1 MGMAKYAE
9 DPQEMDKQLMMQI
22 VRSSISSDEES
33 EVMGSDNGE
42 DEGKGKGGG
51 KDKKSKEKPLF
62 LKKETHEYQSV
73 HRVSLRVLKAAKYCC
88 DIQIKEKNALFMQIN
103 NRYKIIQQNSKMLEK
118 EQVDEMNA
126 LVQQG
131 TALRQE
137 IEHWLWVRKQLKGD
151 WHCILINSD
160 SINAFV
166 TNVCPRRIFV
176 HKGLF
181 NVTPTEDEL
190 AMVININIIIVIIFI
205 IIIIIIIF
213 HFYFHL
219 YYHYHYYCYQVLSH
233 ELSHLMLKH
242 SENKATTSAYIA
254 IVQLLLLTLIDPT
267 GLLSFVFD
275 IGIANVG
282 SYVNASNSREC
293 ETEADELGLKILSLA
308 CYDVIKGPRIFEK
321 FGLLE
326 NHAKA
331 GWFATHPS
339 SDERLQKLQLLSRSP
354 EIQANKAKANCQILQ
369 RIFFQ

>member
-181 NVTPTEDEL
+181 NVTPTGETSNNP
-190 AMVININIIIVIIFI
+190 ASGTNSPVFI
-205 IIIIIIIF
+205 
-213 HFYFHL
+213 
-219 YYHYHYYCYQVLSH
+219 S
-233 ELSHLMLKH
+233 
-242 SENKATTSAYIA
+242 
-254 IVQLLLLTLIDPT
+254 
-267 GLLSFVFD
+267 
-275 IGIANVG
+275 
-282 SYVNASNSREC
+282 SNSRC
-293 ETEADELGLKILSLA
+293 LGR
-308 CYDVIKGPRIFEK
+308 D
-321 FGLLE
+321 
-326 NHAKA
+326 
-331 GWFATHPS
+331 
-339 SDERLQKLQLLSRSP
+339 
-354 EIQANKAKANCQILQ
+354 
-369 RIFFQ
+369 